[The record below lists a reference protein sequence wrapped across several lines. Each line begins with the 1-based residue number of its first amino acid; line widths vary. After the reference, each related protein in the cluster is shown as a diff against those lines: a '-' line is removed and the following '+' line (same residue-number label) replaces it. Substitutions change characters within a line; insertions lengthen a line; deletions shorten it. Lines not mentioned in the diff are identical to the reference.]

1 MNKKFYITTAIP
13 YVNAPPH
20 AGFAL
25 EVVQA
30 DTIARYH
37 RLFDED
43 VYFLAGTDEN
53 ALKNVQAAEKE
64 GITTRQLVNRNSQK
78 FYDLKKALN
87 LTYDDFIR
95 TTEKRHV
102 QGAQALWRTCKK
114 EDIYKKKY
122 KGLYCVGCEAFYTKK
137 DLVNGKCPE
146 HKRQPE
152 LVSEENYFFRLSK
165 YQDWLEDLISTDKLK
180 IIPQIRKNEVLSF
193 IRRGLEDFSIS
204 RTIERTHGWGI
215 PVPGDPSQI
224 IYVWFDALANYI
236 TALGWHK
243 NDRLFQKYW
252 PADLHIIG
260 KGITRFHAIY
270 WPAMLKSA
278 GISLPKEEFV
288 HGYITVEGEKI
299 SKSLGNVIDPFE
311 LVKKYGTDA
320 IRYYLLREIPS
331 YGDGD
336 FSERRFK
343 ELYNADLANGLG
355 NLVARVAKLCET
367 KNFISQIPLPKSI
380 SDELENH
387 GYHAHLER
395 FEFNLA
401 LETIW
406 RIIKDTDLLIDK
418 EKPWEKSDDE
428 VKNTLSNAVQ
438 NILDIAYALIPFLPE
453 TAEKIRKQ
461 FAGKRIKS
469 EKPLFPR
476 IK

>member
-20 AGFAL
+20 QGFAL

-37 RLFDED
+37 RLLDED

-64 GITTRQLVNRNSQK
+64 EITTQELVDRNSQK

-95 TTEKRHV
+95 TTEKRHIE
-102 QGAQALWRTCKK
+102 GSQALWRACKK

-137 DLVNGKCPE
+137 DLVDDQCPE

-152 LVSEENYFFRLSK
+152 VVSEENYFFRLSK

-180 IIPQIRKNEVLSF
+180 IVPQIRKNEVLSF

-252 PADLHIIG
+252 PADLHVIG

-270 WPAMLKSA
+270 WPTMLKSA
-278 GISLPKEEFV
+278 GIPLPKEEFV

-355 NLVARVAKLCET
+355 NVVARLAKLCENSGLEFKAIKPFKAIYSKEQQEAFKDFRFDVVLRNIWT
-367 KNFISQIPLPKSI
+367 VYLHVIDKHIDQHSPWLIKDKNKLQQVLQEEI
-380 SDELENH
+380 DEL
-387 GYHAHLER
+387 R
-395 FEFNLA
+395 EFTTKL
-401 LETIW
+401 
-406 RIIKDTDLLIDK
+406 K
-418 EKPWEKSDDE
+418 
-428 VKNTLSNAVQ
+428 
-438 NILDIAYALIPFLPE
+438 PFLPE
-453 TAEKIRKQ
+453 TAEKIEKQ
-461 FAGKRIKS
+461 FKGPKIKS
-469 EKPLFPR
+469 QKPLFPR
-476 IK
+476 LK